1 MCFILIAICMNI
13 FEHER
18 IMLKYVGTYMK
29 KSDKIQKT
37 IFIS

>member
-1 MCFILIAICMNI
+1 MCFILIAICINI

-18 IMLKYVGTYMK
+18 IMLKYVSIYME

-37 IFIS
+37 IFLS